1 MNMKLQA
8 QSSRA
13 LTVALQKSAK
23 CIASRPTIAVLENVL
38 LTRNDAGQFFLTS
51 STSDSQLTISV
62 PLTLCGGNFE
72 APVVLPIKTLMS
84 LLSTLPDC
92 AVTIDF
98 ADNKVLTVDYC
109 TGTDDKVKAGK
120 AKLVYFSGEDFPSF
134 APIDEKPTH
143 IQLPLSYFH
152 NIVNQAD
159 NFVEDNELRPTMSSL
174 CIDIAEDRSEV
185 VFAATDGHVL
195 TRIVYSNDPHNG
207 GSEFFKSG
215 TPCKILLHRR
225 YFRALSAL
233 DKGDVVDIESD
244 SHRIRL
250 TAGDTVLC
258 CSQVEGRYPNYNA
271 VIPRNNPYFV
281 TFNKKEMLDILRRVS
296 VFSSNASRMV
306 ELTKRGLFMEVKAQD
321 EDFGLC
327 ATDQVFLASSECD
340 DDFYIAFS
348 IPHLQSCIS
357 ALPTEVVR
365 MQLLSKDRAAVLT
378 PDEPAPSILT
388 LNMPMQM

>member
-1 MNMKLQA
+1 M
-8 QSSRA
+8 
-13 LTVALQKSAK
+13 
-23 CIASRPTIAVLENVL
+23 
-38 LTRNDAGQFFLTS
+38 
-51 STSDSQLTISV
+51 
-62 PLTLCGGNFE
+62 
-72 APVVLPIKTLMS
+72 
-84 LLSTLPDC
+84 
-92 AVTIDF
+92 
-98 ADNKVLTVDYC
+98 
-109 TGTDDKVKAGK
+109 
-120 AKLVYFSGEDFPSF
+120 
-134 APIDEKPTH
+134 
-143 IQLPLSYFH
+143 
-152 NIVNQAD
+152 
-159 NFVEDNELRPTMSSL
+159 
-174 CIDIAEDRSEV
+174 
-185 VFAATDGHVL
+185 
-195 TRIVYSNDPHNG
+195 
-207 GSEFFKSG
+207 
-215 TPCKILLHRR
+215 LHRR

-250 TAGDTVLC
+250 TAGDTVLF

-281 TFNKKEMLDILRRVS
+281 TFSKKEMLDILRRVS

-327 ATDQVFLASSECD
+327 ATDQVFLPSSECD

-388 LNMPMQM
+388 LNMPMQI